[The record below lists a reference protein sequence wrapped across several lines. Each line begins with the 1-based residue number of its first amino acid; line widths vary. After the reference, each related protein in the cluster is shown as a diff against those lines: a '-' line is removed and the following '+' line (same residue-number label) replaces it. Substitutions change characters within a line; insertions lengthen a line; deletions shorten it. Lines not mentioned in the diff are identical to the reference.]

1 MDKSGNPKISKK
13 YLSLGTRIFII
24 FSLFSIFLL
33 TLILGVIYARDAA
46 RFDRQFRQS
55 AADEL
60 RNAEEVLSLYFGDIK
75 NTIKTFSD
83 QYLIRSPENSI
94 TSYKDKKTAGGVSKM
109 QPAPGSYE
117 EQVFLSLGNFTKN
130 ATVYTGIAFATEH
143 NGGYIH
149 YPAIDRKD
157 GYDSRT
163 RSWYKLGKANP
174 NRVSSL
180 EAYQTSNGTLAITIV
195 EGITDTN
202 NVFKGVATFDVDIT
216 KLSELFNFNDESSSQ
231 LILVDSTGKIIVN
244 SIDSSSIFKKV
255 QEIGISELEKYD
267 YTLKDYCKLKIG
279 NASYKALCAPI
290 KTELLDFG
298 CIMLVPQ
305 SEFYT
310 YMRGLFIFFAAI
322 MSVSVLITFGFSAIT
337 GKKIAD
343 PLLRMI
349 SMLENIAHGDG
360 DLTVRLPVY
369 GNSETTRMSIYFNQ
383 TIEKIAGSITNVGN
397 DSGKLKVI
405 AEELA
410 INTTETEESVSEIT
424 SNLDSAKQEITEQ
437 AKSVMTVGSSLQIM
451 VSTIESLDENINGQT
466 KVVNEA
472 TFLIAQ
478 MISDIKKE
486 KDKIQ
491 ANLKNIEEMDAAA
504 TGGKAMINQAVR
516 LSNDVN
522 ESSSVLLETSSI
534 IENIAAQTNL
544 LAMNAAIEAAHAG
557 ELGKG
562 FAVVAGE
569 IRKLAEESSAQGKKI
584 TQILNDLKS
593 KIDDMNGS
601 TRLIESKFDTI
612 FQLMEITKTH
622 EHNILA
628 SIQQQNTNTSG
639 VETSLDKIG
648 EMTHEVRS
656 ASAEMLKGSNLI
668 SAEMQQLGVMSD
680 RIANNMTEITMGAAN
695 ISNSAQVLREIAMKN
710 KESISN
716 LADEVNK
723 FKI

>member
-94 TSYKDKKTAGGVSKM
+94 TSYKDRKTAGGVSKM

-174 NRVSSL
+174 NKVSSL

-195 EGITDTN
+195 EGVTDTN

-216 KLSELFNFNDESSSQ
+216 KLSELFNFNAESSKQ

-244 SIDSSSIFKKV
+244 SIDSDSIFKKV
-255 QEIGISELEKYD
+255 QEIGITELEKYD
-267 YTLKDYCKLKIG
+267 YTLNAYFKLKIG
-279 NASYKALCAPI
+279 NTSYKALCAPI

-349 SMLENIAHGDG
+349 RMLENIAHGDG

-369 GNSETTRMSIYFNQ
+369 GNSETTRMSMYFNQ
-383 TIEKIAGSITNVGN
+383 TIEKIAGSITNVGK

-410 INTTETEESVSEIT
+410 INATETEESVSEIT

-437 AKSVMTVGSSLQIM
+437 AKSVMAVGSSLQIM
-451 VSTIESLDENINGQT
+451 AATIESLDENINGQT

-478 MISDIKKE
+478 MISDIKQE

-504 TGGKAMINQAVR
+504 TGGKEMINQAVR

-569 IRKLAEESSAQGKKI
+569 IRKLAEESSTQGKKI

-622 EHNILA
+622 EHNILS
-628 SIQQQNTNTSG
+628 SIQQQNTNTSS

-668 SAEMQQLGVMSD
+668 STEMQQLGVMSD
-680 RIANNMTEITMGAAN
+680 RIANNMIEITMGASN
-695 ISNSAQVLREIAMKN
+695 ISNSAQVLSEIAIKN

>member
-94 TSYKDKKTAGGVSKM
+94 TSYKDRKTAGGVSKM

-174 NRVSSL
+174 NKVSSL
-180 EAYQTSNGTLAITIV
+180 EAYKTSNGTLAITIV

-216 KLSELFNFNDESSSQ
+216 KLSELFNFNAESSSQ

-267 YTLKDYCKLKIG
+267 YTLKNYFKLKIG

-504 TGGKAMINQAVR
+504 TGGKEMINQAVR

>member
-1 MDKSGNPKISKK
+1 MDKSGNLKISKK

-94 TSYKDKKTAGGVSKM
+94 TSYKDRKTAGGVSKM

-174 NRVSSL
+174 NKVSSL

-216 KLSELFNFNDESSSQ
+216 KLSELFNFNAESSSQ

-369 GNSETTRMSIYFNQ
+369 GNSETTRMSMYFNQ

-504 TGGKAMINQAVR
+504 TGGKEMINQAVR

>member
-1 MDKSGNPKISKK
+1 MNKSGNPKISKK

-94 TSYKDKKTAGGVSKM
+94 TSYKDRKTAGGVSKM
-109 QPAPGSYE
+109 QPDPGSYE

-174 NRVSSL
+174 NKVSSL

-216 KLSELFNFNDESSSQ
+216 KLSELFNFNAESSSQ

-267 YTLKDYCKLKIG
+267 YTLKDYFKLKIG

-369 GNSETTRMSIYFNQ
+369 GNSETTRMSMYFNQ
-383 TIEKIAGSITNVGN
+383 TIEKIAGTITNVGN
-397 DSGKLKVI
+397 DSGKLKII

-504 TGGKAMINQAVR
+504 TGGKEMINQAVR

>member
-75 NTIKTFSD
+75 NTVKTFSD

-94 TSYKDKKTAGGVSKM
+94 TSYKDRKTTGGVSKM

-174 NRVSSL
+174 NKVSSL

-216 KLSELFNFNDESSSQ
+216 KLSELFNFNAESSSQ

-244 SIDSSSIFKKV
+244 SMDSRSIFKKV
-255 QEIGISELEKYD
+255 QEIGISELEKYN

-369 GNSETTRMSIYFNQ
+369 GNSETTRMSMYFNQ

-504 TGGKAMINQAVR
+504 TGGKEMINQAVR

>member
-1 MDKSGNPKISKK
+1 M
-13 YLSLGTRIFII
+13 
-24 FSLFSIFLL
+24 L

-94 TSYKDKKTAGGVSKM
+94 TSYKDRKTAGGVSKM

-174 NRVSSL
+174 NKVSSL

-216 KLSELFNFNDESSSQ
+216 KLSELFNFNAESSSQ

-267 YTLKDYCKLKIG
+267 YTLKDYFKLKIG

-397 DSGKLKVI
+397 DSGKLKII

-628 SIQQQNTNTSG
+628 SIQQQNTNTSS

>member
-13 YLSLGTRIFII
+13 YLSLGTKIFII

-83 QYLIRSPENSI
+83 QSLIRSQENSI
-94 TSYKDKKTAGGVSKM
+94 TSYKDRKTSGGVSKM
-109 QPAPGSYE
+109 QPVPGSYE

-174 NRVSSL
+174 NKVSSL

-195 EGITDTN
+195 EGVTDTN

-216 KLSELFNFNDESSSQ
+216 KLSELFNFNAESSKQ

-244 SIDSSSIFKKV
+244 SIDSDSIFKKV
-255 QEIGISELEKYD
+255 QEIGITELEKYD
-267 YTLKDYCKLKIG
+267 YTLNAYFKLKIG
-279 NASYKALCAPI
+279 NTSYKALCAPI

-349 SMLENIAHGDG
+349 RMLENIAHGDG

-369 GNSETTRMSIYFNQ
+369 GNSETTRMSMYFNQ
-383 TIEKIAGSITNVGN
+383 TIEKIAGSITNVGK

-410 INTTETEESVSEIT
+410 INATETEESVSEIT

-437 AKSVMTVGSSLQIM
+437 AKSVMAVGSSLQIM
-451 VSTIESLDENINGQT
+451 AATIESLDENINGQT

-478 MISDIKKE
+478 MISDIKQE

-504 TGGKAMINQAVR
+504 TGGKEMINQAVR

-569 IRKLAEESSAQGKKI
+569 IRKLAEESSTQGKKI

-622 EHNILA
+622 EHNILS
-628 SIQQQNTNTSG
+628 SIQQQNTNTSS

-668 SAEMQQLGVMSD
+668 STEMQQLGVMSD
-680 RIANNMTEITMGAAN
+680 RIANNMIEITMGASN
-695 ISNSAQVLREIAMKN
+695 ISNSAQVLSEIAIKN

>member
-94 TSYKDKKTAGGVSKM
+94 TSYKDRKTAG
-109 QPAPGSYE
+109 PGSYE

-174 NRVSSL
+174 NKVSSL

-216 KLSELFNFNDESSSQ
+216 KLSELFNFNAESSSQ

-244 SIDSSSIFKKV
+244 SMDSRSIFKKV

-369 GNSETTRMSIYFNQ
+369 GNSETTRMSMYFNQ

-504 TGGKAMINQAVR
+504 TGGKEMINQAVR

>member
-83 QYLIRSPENSI
+83 QYLIRSQENSI
-94 TSYKDKKTAGGVSKM
+94 TSYKDRKTSGGVSKM
-109 QPAPGSYE
+109 QPVPGSYE

-174 NRVSSL
+174 NKVSSL
-180 EAYQTSNGTLAITIV
+180 EAYKTSNGTLAITIV

-216 KLSELFNFNDESSSQ
+216 KLSELFNFNAESSSQ

-267 YTLKDYCKLKIG
+267 YTLKNYFKLKIG

-504 TGGKAMINQAVR
+504 TGGKEMINQAVR

>member
-94 TSYKDKKTAGGVSKM
+94 TSYKDRKTAGGVSKM

-174 NRVSSL
+174 NKVSSL

-267 YTLKDYCKLKIG
+267 YTLKDYFKLKIG

-369 GNSETTRMSIYFNQ
+369 GNSETTRMSMYFNQ
-383 TIEKIAGSITNVGN
+383 TIEKIAGTITNVGN
-397 DSGKLKVI
+397 DSGKLKII

-504 TGGKAMINQAVR
+504 TGGKEMINQAVR

>member
-13 YLSLGTRIFII
+13 YLSLGTKIFII

-83 QYLIRSPENSI
+83 QSLIRSQENSI
-94 TSYKDKKTAGGVSKM
+94 TSYKDRKTSGGVSKM
-109 QPAPGSYE
+109 QPVPGSYE

-174 NRVSSL
+174 NKVSSL

-216 KLSELFNFNDESSSQ
+216 KLSELFNFNAESSKQ

-244 SIDSSSIFKKV
+244 SIDSDSIFKKV
-255 QEIGISELEKYD
+255 QEIGITELEKYD
-267 YTLKDYCKLKIG
+267 YTLNAYFKLKIG
-279 NASYKALCAPI
+279 NTSYKALCAPI

-349 SMLENIAHGDG
+349 RMLENIAHGDG

-369 GNSETTRMSIYFNQ
+369 GNSETTRMSMYFNQ
-383 TIEKIAGSITNVGN
+383 TIEKIAGSITNVGK

-410 INTTETEESVSEIT
+410 INATETEESVSEIT

-437 AKSVMTVGSSLQIM
+437 AKSVMAVGSSLQIM
-451 VSTIESLDENINGQT
+451 AATIESLDENINGQT

-478 MISDIKKE
+478 MISDIKQE

-504 TGGKAMINQAVR
+504 TGGKEMINQAVR

-569 IRKLAEESSAQGKKI
+569 IRKLAEESSTQGKKI

-622 EHNILA
+622 EHNILS
-628 SIQQQNTNTSG
+628 SIQQQNTNTSS

-668 SAEMQQLGVMSD
+668 STEMQQLGVMSD
-680 RIANNMTEITMGAAN
+680 RIANNMIEITMGASN
-695 ISNSAQVLREIAMKN
+695 ISNSAQVLSEIAIKN

>member
-94 TSYKDKKTAGGVSKM
+94 TSYKDRKTAGGVSKM

-174 NRVSSL
+174 NKVSSL

-216 KLSELFNFNDESSSQ
+216 KLSELFNFNAESSSQ

-337 GKKIAD
+337 GKKIAE

-504 TGGKAMINQAVR
+504 TGGKEMINQAVR

>member
-75 NTIKTFSD
+75 NTVKTFSD

-94 TSYKDKKTAGGVSKM
+94 TSYKDRKTDGGVSKM

-174 NRVSSL
+174 NKVSSL

-216 KLSELFNFNDESSSQ
+216 KLSELFNFNAESSSQ

-369 GNSETTRMSIYFNQ
+369 GNSETTRMSMYFNQ
-383 TIEKIAGSITNVGN
+383 TIEKIAGTITNVGN
-397 DSGKLKVI
+397 DSGKLKII

-504 TGGKAMINQAVR
+504 TGGKEMINQAVR

>member
-24 FSLFSIFLL
+24 FSLFSIFLF

-83 QYLIRSPENSI
+83 QYLIRSQENSI
-94 TSYKDKKTAGGVSKM
+94 TSYKDRKTSGGVSKM
-109 QPAPGSYE
+109 QPVPGSYE

-174 NRVSSL
+174 NKVSSL

-216 KLSELFNFNDESSSQ
+216 KLSELFNFNAESSSQ

-267 YTLKDYCKLKIG
+267 YTLKDYFKLKIG

-648 EMTHEVRS
+648 EMTHGVRS

>member
-94 TSYKDKKTAGGVSKM
+94 TSYKDRKTAGGVSKM

-267 YTLKDYCKLKIG
+267 YTLKDYFKLKIG

>member
-1 MDKSGNPKISKK
+1 
-13 YLSLGTRIFII
+13 
-24 FSLFSIFLL
+24 
-33 TLILGVIYARDAA
+33 
-46 RFDRQFRQS
+46 
-55 AADEL
+55 
-60 RNAEEVLSLYFGDIK
+60 
-75 NTIKTFSD
+75 
-83 QYLIRSPENSI
+83 
-94 TSYKDKKTAGGVSKM
+94 M

-174 NRVSSL
+174 NKVSSL

-216 KLSELFNFNDESSSQ
+216 KLSELFNFNAESSSQ

-244 SIDSSSIFKKV
+244 SMDSSSIFKKV

-267 YTLKDYCKLKIG
+267 TLKDYCKLKIG

-369 GNSETTRMSIYFNQ
+369 GNSETTRMSMYFNQ

-504 TGGKAMINQAVR
+504 TGGKEMINQAVR

-648 EMTHEVRS
+648 EMTHEVPS

>member
-94 TSYKDKKTAGGVSKM
+94 TSYKDRKTAGGVSKM

-174 NRVSSL
+174 NKVSSL

-216 KLSELFNFNDESSSQ
+216 KLSELFNFNAESSSQ

-267 YTLKDYCKLKIG
+267 YTLKDYFKLKIG

-397 DSGKLKVI
+397 DSGKLKII

-628 SIQQQNTNTSG
+628 SIQQQNTNTSS

>member
-75 NTIKTFSD
+75 NTVKTFSD

-94 TSYKDKKTAGGVSKM
+94 TSYKDRKTAGGVSKM

-174 NRVSSL
+174 NKVSSL

-195 EGITDTN
+195 EGVTDTN

-216 KLSELFNFNDESSSQ
+216 KLSELFNFSAESSSQ

-290 KTELLDFG
+290 KTDLLDFG

-504 TGGKAMINQAVR
+504 TGGKEMINQAVR

>member
-94 TSYKDKKTAGGVSKM
+94 TSYKDRKTAGGVSKM

-174 NRVSSL
+174 NKVSSL

-267 YTLKDYCKLKIG
+267 YTLKDYFKLKIG

-369 GNSETTRMSIYFNQ
+369 GNSETTRMSMYFNQ

-504 TGGKAMINQAVR
+504 TGGKEMINQAVR

>member
-13 YLSLGTRIFII
+13 YLSLGTKIFII

-83 QYLIRSPENSI
+83 QSLIRSQENSI
-94 TSYKDKKTAGGVSKM
+94 TSYKDRKTSGGVSKM
-109 QPAPGSYE
+109 QPVPGSYE

-174 NRVSSL
+174 NKVSSL

-195 EGITDTN
+195 EGVTDTN

-216 KLSELFNFNDESSSQ
+216 KLSELFNFNAESSKQ

-244 SIDSSSIFKKV
+244 SIDSDSIFKKV
-255 QEIGISELEKYD
+255 QEIGITELEKYD
-267 YTLKDYCKLKIG
+267 YTLNAYFKLKIG
-279 NASYKALCAPI
+279 NTSYKALCAPI

-322 MSVSVLITFGFSAIT
+322 MSVSVLITFDFSAIT

-349 SMLENIAHGDG
+349 RMLENIAHGDG

-369 GNSETTRMSIYFNQ
+369 GNSETTRMSMYFNQ
-383 TIEKIAGSITNVGN
+383 TIEKIAGSITNVGK

-410 INTTETEESVSEIT
+410 INATETEESVSEIT

-437 AKSVMTVGSSLQIM
+437 AKSVMAVGSSLQIM
-451 VSTIESLDENINGQT
+451 AATIESLDENINGQT

-478 MISDIKKE
+478 MISDIKQE

-504 TGGKAMINQAVR
+504 TGGKEMINQAVR

-569 IRKLAEESSAQGKKI
+569 IRKLAEESSTQGKKI

-622 EHNILA
+622 EHNILS
-628 SIQQQNTNTSG
+628 SIQQQNTNTSS

-668 SAEMQQLGVMSD
+668 STEMQQLGVMSD
-680 RIANNMTEITMGAAN
+680 RIANNMIEITMGASN
-695 ISNSAQVLREIAMKN
+695 ISNSAQVLSEIAIKN

>member
-1 MDKSGNPKISKK
+1 MKQSVNPKISKK
-13 YLSLGTRIFII
+13 YISLGTRIFIT
-24 FSLFSIFLL
+24 FSSFSIFLL
-33 TLILGVIYARDAA
+33 TLILGVIYVRDAG

-60 RNAEEVLSLYFGDIK
+60 RNAEAVLSLYFGDIK

-83 QYLIRSPENSI
+83 QSLIRSPENSI
-94 TSYKDKKTAGGVSKM
+94 TSYKDKKTASGVSKM
-109 QPAPGSYE
+109 QPLPGSYE

-130 ATVYTGIAFATEH
+130 ASVYTGIAFATEH

-149 YPAIDRKD
+149 YTAIDRKD
-157 GYDSRT
+157 GYDART

-174 NRVSSL
+174 NKVSSL

-216 KLSELFNFNDESSSQ
+216 KLSELFDFSDNSSKQ

-244 SIDSSSIFKKV
+244 SIDSNSIFKKV
-255 QEIGISELEKYD
+255 QEIGITELEKYE
-267 YTLKDYCKLKIG
+267 YTLDKYFNLSIG
-279 NASYKALCAPI
+279 NTRYKAMCRPVR
-290 KTELLDFG
+290 TELLDFG

-305 SEFYT
+305 SEFYA
-310 YMRGLFIFFAAI
+310 YMRGLFIFFVVI
-322 MSVSVLITFGFSAIT
+322 MSVSVVIVFGFSAIT
-337 GKKIAD
+337 GKRIAD

-349 SMLENIAHGDG
+349 DMLENIAHGDG
-360 DLTVRLPVY
+360 DLTVRLPVE
-369 GNSETTRMSIYFNQ
+369 GNSETTRMSMYFNQ
-383 TIEKIAGSITNVGN
+383 TIEKIGTSISNVGK

-410 INTTETEESVSEIT
+410 INATETEESVSEIT
-424 SNLDSAKQEITEQ
+424 SNLDSAKQEVTEQ
-437 AKSVMTVGSSLQIM
+437 AKSVMAVGSSLQVM
-451 VSTIESLDENINGQT
+451 VATIESLDENINGQT

-478 MISDIKKE
+478 MISDIKQE

-491 ANLKNIEEMDAAA
+491 ANLKNIEDMDAAA
-504 TGGKAMINQAVR
+504 SGGKEMINQAVR

-622 EHNILA
+622 EHNILT
-628 SIQQQNTNTSG
+628 SIQQQNKNTSG

-668 SAEMQQLGVMSD
+668 SSEMQQLGVMSD
-680 RIANNMTEITMGAAN
+680 KIANNMTEITMGAAT
-695 ISNSAQVLREIAMKN
+695 ISNSAQVLSEIAIKN

>member
-1 MDKSGNPKISKK
+1 
-13 YLSLGTRIFII
+13 
-24 FSLFSIFLL
+24 
-33 TLILGVIYARDAA
+33 
-46 RFDRQFRQS
+46 
-55 AADEL
+55 
-60 RNAEEVLSLYFGDIK
+60 
-75 NTIKTFSD
+75 
-83 QYLIRSPENSI
+83 
-94 TSYKDKKTAGGVSKM
+94 
-109 QPAPGSYE
+109 
-117 EQVFLSLGNFTKN
+117 
-130 ATVYTGIAFATEH
+130 
-143 NGGYIH
+143 
-149 YPAIDRKD
+149 
-157 GYDSRT
+157 
-163 RSWYKLGKANP
+163 
-174 NRVSSL
+174 
-180 EAYQTSNGTLAITIV
+180 
-195 EGITDTN
+195 
-202 NVFKGVATFDVDIT
+202 
-216 KLSELFNFNDESSSQ
+216 
-231 LILVDSTGKIIVN
+231 
-244 SIDSSSIFKKV
+244 
-255 QEIGISELEKYD
+255 
-267 YTLKDYCKLKIG
+267 
-279 NASYKALCAPI
+279 
-290 KTELLDFG
+290 
-298 CIMLVPQ
+298 MLVPQ

-369 GNSETTRMSIYFNQ
+369 GNSETTRMSMYFNQ

-397 DSGKLKVI
+397 DSGKLKII

-504 TGGKAMINQAVR
+504 TGGKEMINQAVR

-534 IENIAAQTNL
+534 IKNIAAQTNL

>member
-94 TSYKDKKTAGGVSKM
+94 TSYKDRKTAGGVSKM

-174 NRVSSL
+174 NKVSSL

-216 KLSELFNFNDESSSQ
+216 KLSELFNFNAESSSQ

-504 TGGKAMINQAVR
+504 TGGKEMINQAVR

-680 RIANNMTEITMGAAN
+680 KIANNMTEITMGAAN

>member
-94 TSYKDKKTAGGVSKM
+94 TSYKDRKTAGGVSKM

-174 NRVSSL
+174 NKVSSL

-216 KLSELFNFNDESSSQ
+216 KLSELFNFNAESSSQ

-322 MSVSVLITFGFSAIT
+322 MSVSVLITFVFSAIT

-369 GNSETTRMSIYFNQ
+369 GNSETTRMSMYFNQ

-504 TGGKAMINQAVR
+504 TGGKEMINQAVR

>member
-1 MDKSGNPKISKK
+1 
-13 YLSLGTRIFII
+13 
-24 FSLFSIFLL
+24 
-33 TLILGVIYARDAA
+33 
-46 RFDRQFRQS
+46 
-55 AADEL
+55 
-60 RNAEEVLSLYFGDIK
+60 
-75 NTIKTFSD
+75 
-83 QYLIRSPENSI
+83 
-94 TSYKDKKTAGGVSKM
+94 
-109 QPAPGSYE
+109 
-117 EQVFLSLGNFTKN
+117 
-130 ATVYTGIAFATEH
+130 
-143 NGGYIH
+143 
-149 YPAIDRKD
+149 
-157 GYDSRT
+157 
-163 RSWYKLGKANP
+163 
-174 NRVSSL
+174 
-180 EAYQTSNGTLAITIV
+180 
-195 EGITDTN
+195 
-202 NVFKGVATFDVDIT
+202 
-216 KLSELFNFNDESSSQ
+216 
-231 LILVDSTGKIIVN
+231 
-244 SIDSSSIFKKV
+244 
-255 QEIGISELEKYD
+255 
-267 YTLKDYCKLKIG
+267 
-279 NASYKALCAPI
+279 
-290 KTELLDFG
+290 
-298 CIMLVPQ
+298 
-305 SEFYT
+305 
-310 YMRGLFIFFAAI
+310 
-322 MSVSVLITFGFSAIT
+322 
-337 GKKIAD
+337 
-343 PLLRMI
+343 
-349 SMLENIAHGDG
+349 
-360 DLTVRLPVY
+360 
-369 GNSETTRMSIYFNQ
+369 
-383 TIEKIAGSITNVGN
+383 
-397 DSGKLKVI
+397 
-405 AEELA
+405 
-410 INTTETEESVSEIT
+410 
-424 SNLDSAKQEITEQ
+424 
-437 AKSVMTVGSSLQIM
+437 MTVGSSLQIM

-504 TGGKAMINQAVR
+504 TGGKEMINQAVR

>member
-94 TSYKDKKTAGGVSKM
+94 TSYKDRKTAGGVSKM

-174 NRVSSL
+174 NKVSSL

-216 KLSELFNFNDESSSQ
+216 KLSELFNFNAESSSQ

-267 YTLKDYCKLKIG
+267 YTLKDYFKLKIG

-504 TGGKAMINQAVR
+504 TGGKAIINQAVR

>member
-94 TSYKDKKTAGGVSKM
+94 TSYKDRKTAGGVSKM

-174 NRVSSL
+174 NKVSSL

-216 KLSELFNFNDESSSQ
+216 KLSELFNFNAESSSQ

-337 GKKIAD
+337 GKKIAE

-397 DSGKLKVI
+397 DSGKLKII

-504 TGGKAMINQAVR
+504 TGGKEMINQAVR

>member
-1 MDKSGNPKISKK
+1 
-13 YLSLGTRIFII
+13 
-24 FSLFSIFLL
+24 

-83 QYLIRSPENSI
+83 QSLIRSQENSI
-94 TSYKDKKTAGGVSKM
+94 TSYKDRKTSGGVSKM
-109 QPAPGSYE
+109 QPVPGSYE

-174 NRVSSL
+174 NKVSSL

-195 EGITDTN
+195 EGVTDTN

-216 KLSELFNFNDESSSQ
+216 KLSELFNFNAESSKQ

-244 SIDSSSIFKKV
+244 SIDSDSIFKKV
-255 QEIGISELEKYD
+255 QEIGITELEKYD
-267 YTLKDYCKLKIG
+267 YTLNAYFKLKIG
-279 NASYKALCAPI
+279 NTSYKALCAPI

-349 SMLENIAHGDG
+349 RMLENIAHGDG

-369 GNSETTRMSIYFNQ
+369 GNSETTRMSMYFNQ
-383 TIEKIAGSITNVGN
+383 TIEKIAGSITNVGK

-410 INTTETEESVSEIT
+410 INATETEESVSEIT

-437 AKSVMTVGSSLQIM
+437 AKSVMAVGSSLQIM
-451 VSTIESLDENINGQT
+451 AATIESLDENINGQT

-478 MISDIKKE
+478 MISDIKQE

-504 TGGKAMINQAVR
+504 TGGKEMINQAVR

-569 IRKLAEESSAQGKKI
+569 IRKLAEESSTQGKKI

-628 SIQQQNTNTSG
+628 SIQQQNTNTSS

-668 SAEMQQLGVMSD
+668 STEMQQLGVMSD
-680 RIANNMTEITMGAAN
+680 RIANNMIEITMGASN
-695 ISNSAQVLREIAMKN
+695 ISNSAQVLSEIAIKN

>member
-75 NTIKTFSD
+75 NTVKTFSD

-94 TSYKDKKTAGGVSKM
+94 TSYKDRKTDGGVSKM

-174 NRVSSL
+174 NKVSSL

-216 KLSELFNFNDESSSQ
+216 KLSELFNFNAESSSQ

-504 TGGKAMINQAVR
+504 TGGKEMINQAVR

>member
-94 TSYKDKKTAGGVSKM
+94 TSYKDRKTAGGVSKM

-174 NRVSSL
+174 NKVSSL

-216 KLSELFNFNDESSSQ
+216 KLSELFNFNAESSSQ

-267 YTLKDYCKLKIG
+267 YTLKDYFKLKIG

-349 SMLENIAHGDG
+349 RMLENIAHGDG

-369 GNSETTRMSIYFNQ
+369 GNSETTRMSMYFNQ
-383 TIEKIAGSITNVGN
+383 TIEKIAGSITNVGK

-410 INTTETEESVSEIT
+410 INATETEESVSEIT

-437 AKSVMTVGSSLQIM
+437 AKSVMAVGSSLQIM
-451 VSTIESLDENINGQT
+451 AATIESLDENINGQT

-478 MISDIKKE
+478 MISDIKQE

-504 TGGKAMINQAVR
+504 TGGKEMINQAVR

-569 IRKLAEESSAQGKKI
+569 IRKLAEESSTQGKKI

-622 EHNILA
+622 EHNILS
-628 SIQQQNTNTSG
+628 SIQQQNTNTSS

-668 SAEMQQLGVMSD
+668 STEMQQLGVMSD
-680 RIANNMTEITMGAAN
+680 RIANNMIEITMGASN
-695 ISNSAQVLREIAMKN
+695 ISNSAQVLSEIAIKN

>member
-83 QYLIRSPENSI
+83 QSLIRSQENSI
-94 TSYKDKKTAGGVSKM
+94 TSYKDRKTSGGVSKM
-109 QPAPGSYE
+109 QPVPGSYE

-174 NRVSSL
+174 NKVSSL

-216 KLSELFNFNDESSSQ
+216 KLSELFNFNAESSKQ

-244 SIDSSSIFKKV
+244 SIDSDSIFKKV
-255 QEIGISELEKYD
+255 QEIGITELEKYD
-267 YTLKDYCKLKIG
+267 YTLNAYFKLKIG
-279 NASYKALCAPI
+279 NTSYKALCAPI

-298 CIMLVPQ
+298 CIMLGPQ

-310 YMRGLFIFFAAI
+310 YMRGLFIVFAAI

-349 SMLENIAHGDG
+349 RMLENIAHGDG

-369 GNSETTRMSIYFNQ
+369 GNSETTRMSMYFNQ
-383 TIEKIAGSITNVGN
+383 TIEKIAGSITNVGK

-410 INTTETEESVSEIT
+410 INATETEESVSEIT

-437 AKSVMTVGSSLQIM
+437 AKSVMAVGSSLQIM
-451 VSTIESLDENINGQT
+451 AATIESLDENINGQT

-478 MISDIKKE
+478 MISDIKQE

-504 TGGKAMINQAVR
+504 TGGKEMINQAVR

-569 IRKLAEESSAQGKKI
+569 IRKLAEESSTQGKKI

-622 EHNILA
+622 EHNILS

-668 SAEMQQLGVMSD
+668 STEMQQLGVMSD
-680 RIANNMTEITMGAAN
+680 RIANNMIEITMGASN
-695 ISNSAQVLREIAMKN
+695 ISNSAQVLSEIAIKN

>member
-94 TSYKDKKTAGGVSKM
+94 TSYKDRKTAGGVSKM

-174 NRVSSL
+174 NKVSSL

-195 EGITDTN
+195 EGVTDTN

-216 KLSELFNFNDESSSQ
+216 KLSELFNFNAESSSQ

-255 QEIGISELEKYD
+255 QEIGITELEKYD
-267 YTLKDYCKLKIG
+267 YTLNAYFKLKIG
-279 NASYKALCAPI
+279 NTSYKALCAPI

>member
-94 TSYKDKKTAGGVSKM
+94 TSYKDRKTAGGVSKM

-174 NRVSSL
+174 NKVSSL

-216 KLSELFNFNDESSSQ
+216 KLSELFNFNAESSSQ

-267 YTLKDYCKLKIG
+267 YTLKDYFKLKIG

-369 GNSETTRMSIYFNQ
+369 GNSETTRMSMYFNQ
-383 TIEKIAGSITNVGN
+383 TIEKIAGTITNVGN
-397 DSGKLKVI
+397 DSGKLKII

-504 TGGKAMINQAVR
+504 TGGKEMINQAVR

>member
-75 NTIKTFSD
+75 NTVKTFSD

-94 TSYKDKKTAGGVSKM
+94 TSYKDRKTAGGVSKM

-174 NRVSSL
+174 NKVSSL

-195 EGITDTN
+195 EGVTDTN
-202 NVFKGVATFDVDIT
+202 NIFKGVATFDVDIT
-216 KLSELFNFNDESSSQ
+216 KLSELFNFNAESSSQ

-369 GNSETTRMSIYFNQ
+369 GNSETTRMSMYFNQ

-397 DSGKLKVI
+397 DSGKLKII

-504 TGGKAMINQAVR
+504 TGGKEMINQAVR

>member
-94 TSYKDKKTAGGVSKM
+94 TSYKDRKTAGGVSKM
-109 QPAPGSYE
+109 QTAPGSYE

-174 NRVSSL
+174 NKVSSL

-195 EGITDTN
+195 EGVTDTN

-216 KLSELFNFNDESSSQ
+216 KLSELFNFNAESSSQ

-244 SIDSSSIFKKV
+244 SMESSSIFKKV

-504 TGGKAMINQAVR
+504 TGGKEMINQAVR

>member
-94 TSYKDKKTAGGVSKM
+94 TSYKDRKTAGGVSKM

-174 NRVSSL
+174 NKVSSL

-216 KLSELFNFNDESSSQ
+216 KLSELFNFNAESSSQ

-244 SIDSSSIFKKV
+244 SMDSRSIFKKV

-369 GNSETTRMSIYFNQ
+369 GNSETTRMSMYFNQ

-504 TGGKAMINQAVR
+504 TGGKEMINQAVR

>member
-13 YLSLGTRIFII
+13 YLSLGTKIFII

-83 QYLIRSPENSI
+83 QYLIRSQENSI
-94 TSYKDKKTAGGVSKM
+94 TSYKDRKTSGGVSKM
-109 QPAPGSYE
+109 QPVPGSYE

-174 NRVSSL
+174 NKVSSL

-195 EGITDTN
+195 EGVTDTN

-216 KLSELFNFNDESSSQ
+216 KLSELFNFNAESSKQ

-244 SIDSSSIFKKV
+244 SIDSDSIFKKV
-255 QEIGISELEKYD
+255 QEIGITELEKYD
-267 YTLKDYCKLKIG
+267 YTLNAYFKLKIG
-279 NASYKALCAPI
+279 NTSYKALCAPI

-349 SMLENIAHGDG
+349 RMLENIAHGDG

-369 GNSETTRMSIYFNQ
+369 GNSETTRMSMYFNQ
-383 TIEKIAGSITNVGN
+383 TIEKIAGSITNVGK

-410 INTTETEESVSEIT
+410 INATETEESVSEIT

-437 AKSVMTVGSSLQIM
+437 AKSVMAVGSSLQIM
-451 VSTIESLDENINGQT
+451 AATIESLDENINGQT

-478 MISDIKKE
+478 MISDIKQE

-504 TGGKAMINQAVR
+504 TGGKEMINQAVR

-569 IRKLAEESSAQGKKI
+569 IRKLAEESSTQGKKI

-622 EHNILA
+622 EHNILS
-628 SIQQQNTNTSG
+628 SIQQQNTNTSS

-668 SAEMQQLGVMSD
+668 STEMQQLGVMSD
-680 RIANNMTEITMGAAN
+680 RIANNMIEITMGASN
-695 ISNSAQVLREIAMKN
+695 ISNSAQVLSEIAIKN

>member
-94 TSYKDKKTAGGVSKM
+94 TSYKDRKTAGGVSKM
-109 QPAPGSYE
+109 KPVPGSYE

-174 NRVSSL
+174 NKVSSL

-216 KLSELFNFNDESSSQ
+216 KLSELFNFNAESSSQ

-504 TGGKAMINQAVR
+504 TGGKEMINQAVR

>member
-75 NTIKTFSD
+75 NTVKTFSD

-94 TSYKDKKTAGGVSKM
+94 TSYKDRKTAGGVSKM

-174 NRVSSL
+174 NKVSSL

-195 EGITDTN
+195 EGVTDTN

-216 KLSELFNFNDESSSQ
+216 KLSELFNFSAESSSQ

-504 TGGKAMINQAVR
+504 TGGKEMINQAVR

>member
-94 TSYKDKKTAGGVSKM
+94 TSYKDRKTAGGVSKM

-130 ATVYTGIAFATEH
+130 TTVYTGIAFATEH

-174 NRVSSL
+174 NKVSSL

-216 KLSELFNFNDESSSQ
+216 KLSELFNFNAESSSQ

-267 YTLKDYCKLKIG
+267 YTLKDYFKLKIG

-369 GNSETTRMSIYFNQ
+369 GNSETTRMSMYFNQ